1 MDAFGE
7 EGIVRYREIY
17 SMRGISH
24 NEMPGLVISNV
35 LSRFRHMESTYHM
48 FPDLVDDQR
57 VRAEAVTDYFTN
69 IIK

>member
-1 MDAFGE
+1 
-7 EGIVRYREIY
+7 
-17 SMRGISH
+17 MRGISD
-24 NEMPGLVISNV
+24 NEMPRLVISNV